1 MKPNRTY
8 FSHSTALS
16 CVIILLALLCPP
28 LSASESDELDTL
40 TLTNFNADNPDLSW
54 YVQNDNVM
62 GGRSEGGF
70 DIYSGEL
77 IFSGNTN
84 TNGGGFSSIRTQPL
98 KLDLSAYTGIRVK
111 VKADGR
117 RYTWG
122 IQTDA
127 RWRGRRINYWADF
140 DTLADETI
148 VIDIPFTNFH
158 PQFRGYKLDGP
169 ELDTSQIGEFALYQY
184 DKTDGPFELRL
195 ISVEAYIGN
204 GQP

>member
-1 MKPNRTY
+1 MTVNTTFFPP
-8 FSHSTALS
+8 STALS
-16 CVIILLALLCPP
+16 CSLVLLALLCAP
-28 LSASESDELDTL
+28 LSASEADNLDTL
-40 TLTNFNADNPDLSW
+40 SLTGFTADSPDFGW

-70 DIYSGEL
+70 AIASEEL

-98 KLDLSAYTGIRVK
+98 ELDLSAYTGIRVK

-127 RWRGRRINYWADF
+127 LWRGRRINYWADF
-140 DTLADETI
+140 DTLADQTM
-148 VIDIPFTNFH
+148 VIDIPFVNFL
-158 PQFRGYKLDGP
+158 PQFRGFKLDGP
-169 ELDTSQIGEFALYQY
+169 ELVTGQIAEFSLYQY
-184 DKTDGPFELRL
+184 DKTDGPFALRL
-195 ISVEAYIGN
+195 ISVEAYR
-204 GQP
+204 

>member
-1 MKPNRTY
+1 M
-8 FSHSTALS
+8 
-16 CVIILLALLCPP
+16 
-28 LSASESDELDTL
+28 DTL
-40 TLTNFNADNPDLSW
+40 PLTSFDTENPYFSW

-70 DIYSGEL
+70 TIASGEL

-98 KLDLSAYTGIRVK
+98 QLNLSTYTGIRVK

-140 DTLADETI
+140 ATVDDEMM
-148 VIDIPFTNFH
+148 VIDIPFTNFS

-169 ELDTSQIGEFALYQY
+169 ELDTSQIAEFALYQY
-184 DKTDGPFELRL
+184 DKTDGPFNLRL
-195 ISVEAYIGN
+195 ISVEAYRVGKVSE
-204 GQP
+204 

>member
-1 MKPNRTY
+1 MTVNTTFFPP
-8 FSHSTALS
+8 STALS
-16 CVIILLALLCPP
+16 CSLVLLALLCAP
-28 LSASESDELDTL
+28 LSASEADNLDTL
-40 TLTNFNADNPDLSW
+40 SLTGFTADSPDFGW

-70 DIYSGEL
+70 AIASEEL

-98 KLDLSAYTGIRVK
+98 ELDLSAYAGIRVK

-127 RWRGRRINYWADF
+127 LWRGRRINYWADF
-140 DTLADETI
+140 DTLADQTM
-148 VIDIPFTNFH
+148 VIDIPFVNFL
-158 PQFRGYKLDGP
+158 PQFRGFKLDGP
-169 ELDTSQIGEFALYQY
+169 ELDTGQIAEFSLYQY
-184 DKTDGPFELRL
+184 DKTDGPFALRL
-195 ISVEAYIGN
+195 ISVEAYR
-204 GQP
+204 